1 MKNLFL
7 LAAMLFGM
15 TATVNSQSVPP
26 YVPANGLVGWWP
38 FNGNANDESGN
49 GNNGVVNG
57 ATLTSDRFGNSS
69 MAYSFDG
76 ISNYIS
82 VRDTNSLQTP
92 AAISIN
98 VWVNF
103 SGQGHGR
110 LISKG
115 WNPNGIEVHTET
127 STDHRIRYG
136 GTFNGNGYGPVSLTD
151 LSDNQ
156 WYMVTVVDDGT
167 TKYIYINGVKE
178 DSLTHNYGSIPISSV
193 DLYFGRNSENA
204 TDYLNGKLDDVG
216 VWNRVLNQQEISN
229 LYNATVSA
237 ACNSLP
243 GNLMNGLVGY
253 WPFCGNANDESGNG
267 NNGFVVKELL
277 SDDRFGIFN
286 SAYSWSSAPD
296 KIVVPDNTSLQLS
309 TSFSIGLWIKPM
321 NNTYGTGPNYH
332 AICEKWGSA
341 NDASYL
347 FELFTN
353 GVPAFR
359 THNSGNDAVIEA
371 RGPVSFDVWTHL
383 CYTQSADTGKLYVN
397 GILDTTVT
405 GMLTPMAMNNDL
417 LFGSNDAYNAG
428 WTGDA
433 FEGLIDDIGI
443 WNRALT
449 QQEINQLYNQ
459 NICYQTITVTDTLLI
474 NVNLTNLNPVT
485 YQNTIKVFPN
495 PTNDH
500 ITIDFGPNYASLSG
514 YSIRIDNTMGQVMF
528 TSQVQQQSAYIDL
541 NTWTGVG
548 VYFIYLLDG
557 QGHVIDVR
565 KIVLQ

>member
-1 MKNLFL
+1 MC
-7 LAAMLFGM
+7 
-15 TATVNSQSVPP
+15 
-26 YVPANGLVGWWP
+26 GL
-38 FNGNANDESGN
+38 
-49 GNNGVVNG
+49 
-57 ATLTSDRFGNSS
+57 
-69 MAYSFDG
+69 
-76 ISNYIS
+76 I
-82 VRDTNSLQTP
+82 
-92 AAISIN
+92 
-98 VWVNF
+98 F

-267 NNGFVVKELL
+267 NNGFVVNALL

-321 NNTYGTGPNYH
+321 NNTYGTGP
-332 AICEKWGSA
+332 
-341 NDASYL
+341 
-347 FELFTN
+347 
-353 GVPAFR
+353 
-359 THNSGNDAVIEA
+359 
-371 RGPVSFDVWTHL
+371 
-383 CYTQSADTGKLYVN
+383 
-397 GILDTTVT
+397 
-405 GMLTPMAMNNDL
+405 
-417 LFGSNDAYNAG
+417 
-428 WTGDA
+428 
-433 FEGLIDDIGI
+433 
-443 WNRALT
+443 
-449 QQEINQLYNQ
+449 
-459 NICYQTITVTDTLLI
+459 
-474 NVNLTNLNPVT
+474 
-485 YQNTIKVFPN
+485 
-495 PTNDH
+495 
-500 ITIDFGPNYASLSG
+500 
-514 YSIRIDNTMGQVMF
+514 
-528 TSQVQQQSAYIDL
+528 
-541 NTWTGVG
+541 
-548 VYFIYLLDG
+548 
-557 QGHVIDVR
+557 
-565 KIVLQ
+565 